1 MRPAD
6 GIVLV
11 AVLVMVGT
19 VMMMVIVM
27 FHFPFTAVEF
37 LALAVLAA
45 LKFAV
50 FSVYAGMNLML
61 GPAFAAHAVAQSF
74 HAVLKFTFV
83 VALSF
88 FKVLSSVMVI
98 RQQVRAVIFQR
109 FTALIYDA

>member
-1 MRPAD
+1 
-6 GIVLV
+6 
-11 AVLVMVGT
+11 MV
-19 VMMMVIVM
+19 VMMAVVVRTVVRTAMS
-27 FHFPFTAVEF
+27 HLPFTAVEF